1 MTQDTLRHKT
11 TTALYWSFV
20 EAAGLRGVQ
29 FVIGIVL
36 ARLLVPEQFG
46 LIGMLAVFIAI
57 AQTFLDSGFGAALI
71 QRRQVTQVDLCSI
84 FYFNLVVG
92 LVAAGLLCAAA
103 PWIAAFYHQPILTP
117 LTRVLSLT
125 IVINGFGLIQ
135 STLLARRVDF
145 KTQTKVSLIA
155 NVSSGIIG
163 VSLAAAGWGVWSL
176 AIQQVCSAV
185 ILTSL
190 LWCFSEWRPSL
201 VVSLQ
206 SLREMFGFGSRV
218 FASGLLNTV
227 TENIYGL
234 VIGKVFS
241 ARDLGFFTRAT
252 SIEQL
257 PSRTLASM
265 VGRVTFPVFSS
276 IQDDPERLKRGLRK
290 ALTTLV
296 LVNFPLMLGLAL
308 VAKPLVLV
316 LLTEKWAPCVPY
328 LRLLCVVGLLFPL
341 HLINLNLL
349 MAKGRSDLFFRLEV
363 IKRTLVVTAAVITY
377 RWGIAAMIYGQIA
390 VSCVSYYINAYYT
403 GKLLS
408 YPLTAQLVDL
418 APYLRSALIMGG
430 AVYGVQWLG
439 ITRAPTLLALQVLL
453 GIVVYV
459 TLCSLS
465 RLGAFVEARQ
475 WALERARGLWP
486 SIAPGRAT

>member
-1 MTQDTLRHKT
+1 M
-11 TTALYWSFV
+11 
-20 EAAGLRGVQ
+20 
-29 FVIGIVL
+29 
-36 ARLLVPEQFG
+36 
-46 LIGMLAVFIAI
+46 
-57 AQTFLDSGFGAALI
+57 
-71 QRRQVTQVDLCSI
+71 
-84 FYFNLVVG
+84 
-92 LVAAGLLCAAA
+92 
-103 PWIAAFYHQPILTP
+103 
-117 LTRVLSLT
+117 
-125 IVINGFGLIQ
+125 
-135 STLLARRVDF
+135 
-145 KTQTKVSLIA
+145 
-155 NVSSGIIG
+155 
-163 VSLAAAGWGVWSL
+163 
-176 AIQQVCSAV
+176 
-185 ILTSL
+185 L
-190 LWCFSEWRPSL
+190 LWSFSEWRPSL
-201 VVSLQ
+201 TASLQ

-227 TENIYGL
+227 TENIYAL

-308 VAKPLVLV
+308 VAEPLVRV
-316 LLTEKWAPCVPY
+316 LLTEKWLPCVPY

-390 VSCVSYYINAYYT
+390 VSCVSYYLNAYHT
-403 GKLLS
+403 GKLLH

-418 APYLRSALIMGG
+418 APYLRSALIMAG
-430 AVYGVQWLG
+430 AVYSVQWLG
-439 ITRAPTLLALQVLL
+439 ITRAPMLLALQVAV
-453 GIVVYV
+453 GIIVYPA
-459 TLCSLS
+459 LCSVS
-465 RLGAFVEARQ
+465 RLDAFIEARQ
-475 WALERARGLWP
+475 WVMGRVRGLRPPIAAGPATMDHERA
-486 SIAPGRAT
+486 T